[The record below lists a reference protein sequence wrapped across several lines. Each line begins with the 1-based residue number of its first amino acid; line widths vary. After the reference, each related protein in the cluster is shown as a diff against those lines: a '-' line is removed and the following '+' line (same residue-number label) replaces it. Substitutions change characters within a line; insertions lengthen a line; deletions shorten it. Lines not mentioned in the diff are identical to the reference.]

1 MKTVLCLGDRA
12 ALAER
17 VNATGGRAVLSL
29 ENPAEADAVVYG
41 AGEWGEPLVKLLA
54 AAKKAVRFCDLDL
67 KKGTRETVPACV
79 QASQVLRINAE
90 EAREMAATYGIP
102 SAGGR
107 QFLEALQ
114 KGAKLDTVVVTLG
127 AKAAVARQGER
138 QVYSFGYGKGG
149 SEAAFCAG
157 FLRARLEGWTLD
169 PCCRWG
175 NGFAALGEGP
185 VPEDWSDRLHALVP
199 VDVWSEDLA
208 YWIS

>member
-1 MKTVLCLGDRA
+1 
-12 ALAER
+12 
-17 VNATGGRAVLSL
+17 
-29 ENPAEADAVVYG
+29 
-41 AGEWGEPLVKLLA
+41 
-54 AAKKAVRFCDLDL
+54 
-67 KKGTRETVPACV
+67 VPACV
-79 QASQVLRINAE
+79 RASQVLRISEA

-102 SAGGR
+102 AGGGR

-138 QVYSFGYGKGG
+138 LVFSFGYGKGA

-157 FLRARLEGWTLD
+157 FLKARLEGWALE

-175 NGFAALGEGP
+175 NGFAALGDGP
-185 VPEDWSDRLHALVP
+185 LPEDWNDRLNALVP
-199 VDVWSEDLA
+199 VDAWSEELA